1 MSGFEAETVAV
12 EAVEAAVLSSP
23 SSSSNCF
30 GDSPRDQESLENA
43 EKDVEIVEQL
53 ERPRQIQMTI
63 LEACPLTF

>member
-30 GDSPRDQESLENA
+30 GDSPRDQESLEN
-43 EKDVEIVEQL
+43 DVEQPL
-53 ERPRQIQMTI
+53 RLTN
-63 LEACPLTF
+63 LCPPF